1 MKLLPIPTKN
11 IINSS
16 KIGEIVK
23 LWFDESEPTFGGLME
38 INDTFEPISKTGD
51 DEIKEWHNELD
62 LKSTVTAKVE
72 SANSCDFTTKI
83 IADASQSKST
93 EICEIDDT
101 VEHIAVTITT
111 SIDNNRTVD
120 NVVDI
125 VIEGVVVK
133 TIDNLV
139 DSVAD
144 TIADNEIGSI
154 IVSVVNSVIDNVAET
169 VVDGV
174 IEHLSGSVY
183 STIVDGVAES
193 VVVANTD
200 GAANNVSPERS
211 SEDPENLAIYAL
223 AIPAADE
230 PKSAKKK
237 PKKKRVAPPATRVSS
252 RIAAKR
258 SIDVV
263 ESLAELQKSGSENVQ
278 SGIKI
283 AKPEVEKL
291 QSGKEEESEI
301 TLEKM
306 QPNIQEESNPGVEKL
321 QSGIEEESEITLEK
335 MQPNIQGESE
345 PGVEKLQSGIEE
357 EDIIIVDKV
366 KSNIQEESKPEVEKS
381 QNNIGEDAPFKE
393 NDKTIDASTIITDDT
408 AEELDLK
415 LICEEITTSKLYS
428 ATLESPILSSV
439 QITNAGIL
447 SAVIDIPTT
456 ETTSITSIASNPIQR
471 GKFQTSV
478 DLVTQSDKSVSSSIC
493 EVAAV
498 PEVLA
503 NPPTTACSITQV
515 SAVPVTPTVPH
526 QKCHPVPVD
535 EVVLQIRQL
544 TEDLLVEWQNL
555 KV

>member
-51 DEIKEWHNELD
+51 DEIKECHNELD

-83 IADASQSKST
+83 IADASQSKSP

-139 DSVAD
+139 DNVAD
-144 TIADNEIGSI
+144 IIADNEIGSV
-154 IVSVVNSVIDNVAET
+154 IVSVVNSIIDNVAET

-174 IEHLSGSVY
+174 IEHLSGSV
-183 STIVDGVAES
+183 VDGVTES
-193 VVVANTD
+193 VVVANTE

-321 QSGIEEESEITLEK
+321 QSGIEEESKITLEK
-335 MQPNIQGESE
+335 RQPNIQGESE

-357 EDIIIVDKV
+357 EDTIIEDKV

-381 QNNIGEDAPFKE
+381 QSNIGEDAPCKE
-393 NDKTIDASTIITDDT
+393 NDKTIDASMIITDDT
-408 AEELDLK
+408 VEELDLK

-428 ATLESPILSSV
+428 AIESAISSSISSV
-439 QITNAGIL
+439 QINNAGIL

-456 ETTSITSIASNPIQR
+456 ETTSITSDATNPIQR

-478 DLVTQSDKSVSSSIC
+478 DLVSQSDKSVSSSIC
-493 EVAAV
+493 EVAAL

-515 SAVPVTPTVPH
+515 SAVPVTPTVPQ
-526 QKCHPVPVD
+526 QKCHPEPVD

-544 TEDLLVEWQNL
+544 TEDLLDEWQNL

>member
-11 IINSS
+11 IVNSS

-51 DEIKEWHNELD
+51 DEIKECHNELD
-62 LKSTVTAKVE
+62 LKSTITGKVE
-72 SANSCDFTTKI
+72 SANSYDFTTKI
-83 IADASQSKST
+83 IADASQSKSP
-93 EICEIDDT
+93 EICQIDDT
-101 VEHIAVTITT
+101 AEHIAVTITT
-111 SIDNNRTVD
+111 SIDNNKTVD
-120 NVVDI
+120 NVADI
-125 VIEGVVVK
+125 VIGGVIVK

-139 DSVAD
+139 DNVAD

-154 IVSVVNSVIDNVAET
+154 IVSVVNGVIDNVAET

-174 IEHLSGSVY
+174 IEHLSGSV
-183 STIVDGVAES
+183 VDGVAES
-193 VVVANTD
+193 V
-200 GAANNVSPERS
+200 SPKRS
-211 SEDPENLAIYAL
+211 SEDPENLAIYSL

-237 PKKKRVAPPATRVSS
+237 RVASPATRVIS
-252 RIAAKR
+252 RFLAKH

-263 ESLAELQKSGSENVQ
+263 ESLAELQKSGSENIQ

-291 QSGKEEESEI
+291 
-301 TLEKM
+301 
-306 QPNIQEESNPGVEKL
+306 PP
-321 QSGIEEESEITLEK
+321 
-335 MQPNIQGESE
+335 
-345 PGVEKLQSGIEE
+345 GIEE

-381 QNNIGEDAPFKE
+381 QNNIGEDAPCKE
-393 NDKTIDASTIITDDT
+393 NDKTIDASMIITDDT
-408 AEELDLK
+408 VEELDLK

-428 ATLESPILSSV
+428 AIESPISSSISSV
-439 QITNAGIL
+439 QINNAGIL
-447 SAVIDIPTT
+447 SAVIEIPTT
-456 ETTSITSIASNPIQR
+456 ETTSITSDATNPIQR

-478 DLVTQSDKSVSSSIC
+478 DLVSQSDKSVSSSIC

-498 PEVLA
+498 PDVLA
-503 NPPTTACSITQV
+503 NPPTTTCSITQV
-515 SAVPVTPTVPH
+515 SAVPVTHTVPH

-544 TEDLLVEWQNL
+544 TEDLLDEWQNL

>member
-11 IINSS
+11 IVNSS

-23 LWFDESEPTFGGLME
+23 LWFDESEPTFGGLIE

-51 DEIKEWHNELD
+51 DEIKECHDELD

-72 SANSCDFTTKI
+72 SANSYDFTTKI
-83 IADASQSKST
+83 IADASQSKSP
-93 EICEIDDT
+93 EICQIDDT
-101 VEHIAVTITT
+101 AEHIAVTITT
-111 SIDNNRTVD
+111 SIDNNKTVD
-120 NVVDI
+120 NVADI
-125 VIEGVVVK
+125 VIGGVIVK

-139 DSVAD
+139 DNVAD

-154 IVSVVNSVIDNVAET
+154 IVSVVNGVIDNVAET

-200 GAANNVSPERS
+200 GAANNVSPKRS
-211 SEDPENLAIYAL
+211 SEDPENLAIYSL

-237 PKKKRVAPPATRVSS
+237 RVASPATRVIS
-252 RIAAKR
+252 RFLAKH

-263 ESLAELQKSGSENVQ
+263 ESLAELQKSGSENIQ

-283 AKPEVEKL
+283 VKPEVEKL
-291 QSGKEEESEI
+291 
-301 TLEKM
+301 
-306 QPNIQEESNPGVEKL
+306 PP
-321 QSGIEEESEITLEK
+321 
-335 MQPNIQGESE
+335 
-345 PGVEKLQSGIEE
+345 GIEE

-381 QNNIGEDAPFKE
+381 QSNIGEDAPCKE
-393 NDKTIDASTIITDDT
+393 NDKTIDASMIITDDT
-408 AEELDLK
+408 VEELDLK

-428 ATLESPILSSV
+428 AIESPISSSISFV
-439 QITNAGIL
+439 QINNAGIL
-447 SAVIDIPTT
+447 SAVIEIPTT
-456 ETTSITSIASNPIQR
+456 ETSNITSDATNPIQR

-478 DLVTQSDKSVSSSIC
+478 DLVSQSDKSVSSSIC

-498 PEVLA
+498 PDVLA
-503 NPPTTACSITQV
+503 NPPTTTCSINQV
-515 SAVPVTPTVPH
+515 SAVPVTPTVPQ

-544 TEDLLVEWQNL
+544 TEDLLDEWQNL